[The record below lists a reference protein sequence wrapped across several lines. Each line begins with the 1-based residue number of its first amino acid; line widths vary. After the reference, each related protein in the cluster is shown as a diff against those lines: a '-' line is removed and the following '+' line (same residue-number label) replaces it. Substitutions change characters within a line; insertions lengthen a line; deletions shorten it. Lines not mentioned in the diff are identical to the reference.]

1 MQFEGIYI
9 PVITPFHDDGSVDEN
24 GFAEVIEFLIDAGV
38 HGIVVAGTTGEY
50 YAQTMAERTKS
61 STVEYR

>member
-38 HGIVVAGTTGEY
+38 HGIV
-50 YAQTMAERTKS
+50 AQGRLASTMRRPWPS
-61 STVEYR
+61 VPV